1 MNNDK
6 LKLRE
11 LHNEKS
17 DAPVSP
23 ISTNQEIQNSQH
35 TIEQLIEL
43 SYGTKKYF
51 QKRTIILFSL

>member
-11 LHNEKS
+11 LHIEKS
-17 DAPVSP
+17 DSPNSPVA
-23 ISTNQEIQNSQH
+23 TNQDFQNSQH

-43 SYGTKKYF
+43 SYGT
-51 QKRTIILFSL
+51 

>member
-11 LHNEKS
+11 LNNEKS
-17 DAPVSP
+17 DSPVA
-23 ISTNQEIQNSQH
+23 TNQEIQNSQH

-51 QKRTIILFSL
+51 QKRTVLLFSL

>member
-11 LHNEKS
+11 LNNEKS
-17 DAPVSP
+17 DSPVA
-23 ISTNQEIQNSQH
+23 TNHEIQNSQH

-51 QKRTIILFSL
+51 QKRTVLLFSL